1 MFSPRIALV
10 GALSGAATVASALVL
25 AMPASAA
32 PISAACTADQQ
43 TLLTAQQT
51 LVAAKQALA
60 QAQQFGTPSQ
70 VIAAQQTVSADQAI
84 VDQDQAAVN
93 IQCGTTTLPGG
104 TGTGT
109 GHPHPWPTPTP
120 VPGPV
125 GLPLLNCTQL
135 AARGIHDIPASSV
148 WYRTALD
155 ANGDGIGCETN
166 LNTYRVV
173 NNQKCHLIAG
183 QWVPVTTVTAPA
195 PCTACSSVSAPPPV
209 IYQSPPVTVPA
220 PVIQGAPVYVPGPVV
235 SVPNTSLGVNN
246 GDGSTADDPITI
258 TVDLGDILSATPLPT
273 LPTLPKV

>member
-10 GALSGAATVASALVL
+10 GALSGAATVALATAL
-25 AMPASAA
+25 AMPAYAA
-32 PISAACTADQQ
+32 PTSPGCLAAEN
-43 TLLTAQQT
+43 TLN
-51 LVAAKQALA
+51 
-60 QAQQFGTPSQ
+60 
-70 VIAAQQTVSADQAI
+70 AAQVNLQAAENTLATDQTTGATVAKINTDKAVVSQYAAI
-84 VDQDQAAVN
+84 VSQDQAAVN
-93 IQCGTTTLPGG
+93 IQCGTSTTPGSVG
-104 TGTGT
+104 NPFP
-109 GHPHPWPTPTP
+109 HPHPWPTPTP
-120 VPGPV
+120 TPGPV

-135 AARGIHDIPASSV
+135 AARGIHDIPASSA

-155 ANGDGIGCETN
+155 ANVDGIGCETN

-173 NNQKCHLIAG
+173 NGQKCHLIDG
-183 QWVPVTTVTAPA
+183 QWVPVTTVTAP
-195 PCTACSSVSAPPPV
+195 CTACSSTAPPPV

-235 SVPNTSLGVNN
+235 SVPNTSAGINT